1 MSLPKRL
8 IPGAAVLAALVSFSA
23 AAAAAETV
31 APDSLAAAPF
41 IVSDGDTLWLAPAL
55 EVVGSRVPAALPVAV
70 RRLEIL
76 GEQDIEDAPARSAA
90 ELLQAVPGVV
100 TGQRQQYGVQS
111 DLSIRGSTFEQ
122 VQVLL
127 DGFDVSDAQ
136 TGHHALDL
144 PLARQDIERI
154 EVLQGQ
160 GSALYGSGAFG
171 GVVNVVSKDAGSRAG
186 GEVAA
191 AAGGL
196 GTWQTRGS
204 LTDLSE
210 DQRTGLRLSF
220 DRFHSDGQDLE
231 QPGGGELRNESDLW
245 VVTSRLDQQQERGES
260 SIFAGWAKRRFGAL
274 DFYAPY
280 PSFEQTETFFAS
292 GRVNRSLGDRWTVE
306 PRAYFRRHTDRFVL
320 IRSNPDAYVND
331 HLTRRVGTELR
342 GIGVLDERHTLAI
355 GLEGVYEDL
364 DSQGIRGG
372 VHGPA
377 MGRHLRR
384 RLSLSTELDRHRGRL
399 RWQAGAR
406 LDARADR
413 APRFSGTG
421 AAAWD
426 LAEEWT
432 LRGSAGSVYRIP
444 TWTELYYTSP
454 VNLGDSQLQPETGW
468 VWDAGLDW
476 RRDVWTAQLTWFER
490 RETDGIDWAMA
501 PGGSTFEVMNI
512 AEATT
517 RGIELSGRW
526 SHSRGH
532 HLSAGWAWLDK
543 QLDLPGNYV
552 ARYALQTPRH
562 VLTGSGTLNLPWRLA
577 ATLAGRYLE
586 RTDGAGSHGGY
597 RVAFVLDGRL
607 DWQGPRD
614 FFASLTG
621 TNLLDRAY
629 EEVPGVPLPGTVA
642 TFEIGRRF

>member
-1 MSLPKRL
+1 MSLPSML
-8 IPGAAVLAALVSFSA
+8 IRGAAVLAALLSFTA
-23 AAAAAETV
+23 VAAEPV
-31 APDSLAAAPF
+31 VPDSLAAPPF

-55 EVVGSRVPAALPVAV
+55 EIVGSRVPAALPVAV

-76 GEQDIEDAPARSAA
+76 GEQDLQNAPARSAA

-100 TGQRQQYGVQS
+100 TSQRQQYGVQS

-122 VQVLL
+122 VQVLMN
-127 DGFDVSDAQ
+127 GFDVSDAQ

-191 AAGGL
+191 LAGGL

-204 LTDLSE
+204 LTDVSE
-210 DQRTGLRLSF
+210 DGNTGLRLSF

-231 QPGGGELRNESDLW
+231 QPDGSQLRNESDQW
-245 VVTSRLDQQQERGES
+245 VITSRLDQQQENGES
-260 SIFAGWAKRRFGAL
+260 SVFVGWAKRKFGAL

-280 PSFEQTETFFAS
+280 PSFEQTETLFAS
-292 GRVNRSLGDRWTVE
+292 ARLNRSLGERWTVE

-331 HLTRRVGTELR
+331 HITRRVGTELR
-342 GIGVLDERHTLAI
+342 GIGVLDDRHTLAI

-372 VHGPA
+372 VAGPA
-377 MGRHLRR
+377 MGWHLRR
-384 RLSLSTELDRHRGRL
+384 RLSLSTELDRHSGRL

-406 LDARADR
+406 LDARPER
-413 APRFSGTG
+413 SPRFSGTG

-426 LAEEWT
+426 LNREWT
-432 LRGSAGSVYRIP
+432 VRGSVGSVYRLP

-454 VNLGDSQLQPETGW
+454 VNLGDSRLQPETGW

-476 RRDVWTAQLTWFER
+476 RRDVWNAQLTYFER
-490 RETDGIDWAMA
+490 REEDGIDWARA
-501 PGGSTFEVMNI
+501 PGSDAFEVMNI
-512 AEATT
+512 AEATV
-517 RGIELSGRW
+517 RGVELSGRW

-532 HLSAGWAWLDK
+532 HVSAGWAWLEKD
-543 QLDLPGNYV
+543 LDLPADYL
-552 ARYALQTPRH
+552 ARYSLQTPRH
-562 VLTGSGTLNLPWRLA
+562 VLTGSGTMILPWHLA
-577 ATLAGRYLE
+577 ATLTGRYLE
-586 RTDGAGSHGGY
+586 RTDGAGSSGGY

-607 DWQGPRD
+607 DWQGPLD
-614 FFASLTG
+614 TFASLTG
-621 TNLLDRAY
+621 TNLLDRSY
-629 EEVPGVPLPGTVA
+629 EEVPGVPMPGTVA
-642 TFEIGRRF
+642 TFEVGKKF